1 MAYARRRAP
10 ARRGYS
16 ARTNRAPAR
25 RRSAGRTSSRRS
37 SRTGGGTTKLVIEVA
52 GLSGVSRPSM
62 VPQVAGALPKRAKY

>member
-10 ARRGYS
+10 GRWGNS
-16 ARTNRAPAR
+16 SRTSRAPAR
-25 RRSAGRTSSRRS
+25 GRTARRSTARRS